1 MIFHLQIHY
10 DRTVMPAMTTT
21 TDDDGE
27 GGTTP
32 STTSMT
38 PVLFSVRFFSVSYS
52 IFFTVPMIIIDYDAA
67 SHQL

>member
-1 MIFHLQIHY
+1 
-10 DRTVMPAMTTT
+10 MPAMTTT

>member
-1 MIFHLQIHY
+1 
-10 DRTVMPAMTTT
+10 MPAMTTT

-32 STTSMT
+32 STSTI